1 MYLVRVLVSSR
12 LSGLWVFSGTV
23 GLSLGYPGLNC
34 SLSGAFTTFSK
45 LVIIAM
51 EVSSPGPLIG
61 IERC

>member
-1 MYLVRVLVSSR
+1 MYLVQALVSSR
-12 LSGLWVFSGTV
+12 LSDLQFSSGTV

-51 EVSSPGPLIG
+51 EVSSPEPPIG
-61 IERC
+61 IEWC